1 MKSYIPTIDI
11 SSLTKSNFKSKKS
24 IQTIKQIE
32 KACKKVGFFQI
43 TGHGIK
49 INKVSEVG
57 QKFFKLPLKNKIK
70 LAPKKWNK
78 LSKNIYRG
86 YFPSDVNG
94 KEGLDIG
101 DLKITKAYSKKINI
115 KFIEFIE
122 LNKCFK
128 KKSIKILSNYFDKFK

>member
-1 MKSYIPTIDI
+1 MKRNYIPTIDI

-101 DLKITKAYSKKINI
+101 DLKVTKKISKNISSKKW
-115 KFIEFIE
+115 
-122 LNKCFK
+122 
-128 KKSIKILSNYFDKFK
+128 S

>member
-1 MKSYIPTIDI
+1 MKRNYIPTIDI

-78 LSKNIYRG
+78 LSKNIYFLLG
-86 YFPSDVNG
+86 SNFSSNSTVQNTPDM
-94 KEGLDIG
+94 I
-101 DLKITKAYSKKINI
+101 INI
-115 KFIEFIE
+115 PDQ
-122 LNKCFK
+122 
-128 KKSIKILSNYFDKFK
+128 YFVR